1 MNTANVR
8 TCRRGFTLIELLVVI
23 AIIGILAAILMPAL
37 ANAKATAKRAQCMSN
52 QKQLAATMML
62 YAAENRD
69 QLVGN
74 GRQSPPTTDRKF
86 WVQGAFVVPPDNTN
100 SLFIVDQQFA
110 LFASYLSSTRIYV
123 CPADRDTVKVGGQP
137 YPKIRSYALNAYV
150 GWTGPWDYR
159 LQPAFRVFR
168 KLSDISGSRMPQGL
182 FAFQDV
188 QPDSICWPFFGVEM
202 ITDHF
207 FNFPGSSHSRG
218 AVLSFV
224 DNHAEWHRWTDG
236 RTLAAFSTSYH
247 RHHEASTGNTDLP
260 WLRARTTIPDSDPN
274 SNGNA
279 GDIGSQTY
287 KYADWRDND

>member
-1 MNTANVR
+1 MNTGIAR
-8 TCRRGFTLIELLVVI
+8 SRRRGFTLIELLVVI

-37 ANAKATAKRAQCMSN
+37 ANAKATAKRAQCMNN
-52 QKQLAATMML
+52 QKQLATAMML
-62 YAAENRD
+62 YAAENKDR
-69 QLVGN
+69 LVGN
-74 GRQSPPTTDRKF
+74 GRQSPPTTARRF
-86 WVQGAFVVPPDNTN
+86 WIQGVFVNQPDNTN
-100 SLFIVDQQFA
+100 TQYILDSRYA
-110 LFASYLSSTRIYV
+110 LFAGYIPSTRTYV
-123 CPADRDTVKVGGQP
+123 CAADRDTVKVSGQP
-137 YPKIRSYALNAYV
+137 FPKIRSYALNAYV

-168 KLSDISGSRMPQGL
+168 KLSDISGARMPQGI

-202 ITDHF
+202 VTDHF

-247 RHHEASTGNTDLP
+247 RHHEASTGNADLA